1 VTSESRSGHD
11 RWQDA
16 GLLLLRIAPSAL
28 LLTHGIPKL
37 QKLMAGGEIKFFDFL
52 GIGPTASLSL
62 AVFGEV
68 VAPVLVL
75 AGFLTRWAAFP
86 AAFTMLVA
94 AAMVHGS
101 DPLGEKELALLYLLP
116 FVVLMMT
123 GPGRWSVDAWR
134 AGRTLGVR

>member
-1 VTSESRSGHD
+1 MTPESPSVRD

-37 QKLMAGGEIKFFDFL
+37 QKLMAGGEIKFFNFL

-68 VAPVLVL
+68 VAPVLVIVGL
-75 AGFLTRWAAFP
+75 LTRWAAFP
-86 AAFTMLVA
+86 AAFTMIVA
-94 AAMVHGS
+94 VVMVHGS

-116 FVVLMMT
+116 FIVLMMT

-134 AGRTLGVR
+134 AGRTLGAR

>member
-1 VTSESRSGHD
+1 M
-11 RWQDA
+11 
-16 GLLLLRIAPSAL
+16 LLRIAPSAL